1 MFFFMQVAPAIK
13 GQMQLRGSMMIQYQ
27 PQGDE
32 YVNFF
37 RMITSNPT
45 TTHDDLTHAI
55 SLIAEYGEELFPSE
69 TSPSTEPTC
78 MPGVASDPA

>member
-1 MFFFMQVAPAIK
+1 
-13 GQMQLRGSMMIQYQ
+13 MMIQYQ

-45 TTHDDLTHAI
+45 TTHDDLNHAI

-69 TSPSTEPTC
+69 STPSTEPRCTS
-78 MPGVASDPA
+78 GVASDPA